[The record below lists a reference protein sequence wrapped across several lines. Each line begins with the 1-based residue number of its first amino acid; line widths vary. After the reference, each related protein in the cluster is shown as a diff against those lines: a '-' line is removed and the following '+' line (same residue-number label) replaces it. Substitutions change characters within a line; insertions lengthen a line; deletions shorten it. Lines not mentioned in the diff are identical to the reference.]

1 MSSGLQRGDG
11 GRKARGLAAA
21 ALVLI
26 LSATAGMADVFDARR
41 AIDTQISR
49 AHAEGWVVP
58 SVRDLDR
65 YHGED
70 LMELQRIL
78 EAAGA
83 DDCRKA
89 VLTALYLDAHLPPDI
104 QALFDDYAMS
114 LLGIWK
120 MPDEWDLILLLASG
134 WGKVVLDGANTGR
147 KVVLTPDAILE
158 ANRQRVAQN
167 RARWVQEIVQH
178 ALLNGWD
185 EAIVQRSQDLLRDK
199 AERNVAEIEAEMAL
213 AAEAMRDAMAA
224 RDAAHAEADR
234 RFRQA
239 YEDIFG
245 PSDVSGAVPE
255 RDVGNDDRLRI
266 IENVRD
272 DAKAVADRA
281 FDAALSKIEAR
292 RNHELGIDLLDVAQ
306 ARLQSMALSHYVL
319 PVVTGRCAEVS
330 QRMPLKDPPKQPV
343 PADPKPGA
351 RTVAPTVGHWAL
363 VGTAAKVTLP
373 HFSQCYDEAG
383 TVDDGVAEWTVSKPR
398 CSDPSGSFSVSYS
411 WASPP
416 EFFEPGQ
423 RYEVSA
429 TLKGAFEA
437 DWGDASLD
445 YTLAVS
451 HPDACQSPDNEEFS
465 LVRTAQGGP
474 VSVSARG
481 GHVTQ
486 GAGVL
491 IGPDSG
497 FGYGGPD
504 TASRFEVRVCANSV
518 GSFRYIYEWRDG
530 D

>member
-78 EAAGA
+78 QAAGA

-213 AAEAMRDAMAA
+213 AAVAA
-224 RDAAHAEADR
+224 SA
-234 RFRQA
+234 FRWL
-239 YEDIFG
+239 YIR
-245 PSDVSGAVPE
+245 SHSRSG
-255 RDVGNDDRLRI
+255 
-266 IENVRD
+266 
-272 DAKAVADRA
+272 
-281 FDAALSKIEAR
+281 
-292 RNHELGIDLLDVAQ
+292 
-306 ARLQSMALSHYVL
+306 
-319 PVVTGRCAEVS
+319 
-330 QRMPLKDPPKQPV
+330 
-343 PADPKPGA
+343 
-351 RTVAPTVGHWAL
+351 
-363 VGTAAKVTLP
+363 
-373 HFSQCYDEAG
+373 
-383 TVDDGVAEWTVSKPR
+383 
-398 CSDPSGSFSVSYS
+398 
-411 WASPP
+411 
-416 EFFEPGQ
+416 
-423 RYEVSA
+423 
-429 TLKGAFEA
+429 
-437 DWGDASLD
+437 
-445 YTLAVS
+445 
-451 HPDACQSPDNEEFS
+451 
-465 LVRTAQGGP
+465 
-474 VSVSARG
+474 
-481 GHVTQ
+481 
-486 GAGVL
+486 
-491 IGPDSG
+491 
-497 FGYGGPD
+497 
-504 TASRFEVRVCANSV
+504 
-518 GSFRYIYEWRDG
+518 
-530 D
+530 